1 MQREATQRNVAK
13 ESKGTA
19 SFQPVFDSRK
29 RKVPGLWL
37 RGERY
42 YAQLRVDLGNGRT
55 APRRLPLVATT
66 LDGARGE
73 LERKKTERRD
83 GRLPRTGHRPKFG
96 DFARE
101 YLASPTLAAKKT
113 RTQNSER
120 QAIGRWV
127 QHLGEVRLDKITPAH
142 IFGYRDKRLASGT
155 SARTVNLDVIALR
168 NVLKLAREREH
179 IERLPEFQQLR
190 QKPSPKKSLLT
201 KEQFAS
207 LTAAANANTT
217 KNADLFRLYLRF
229 LALTGAREKEALAV
243 HWADVDFEREV
254 VTIGSGG
261 VAKNHKSRD
270 ALRGLDCDSS

>member
-1 MQREATQRNVAK
+1 MT
-13 ESKGTA
+13 

-55 APRRLPLVATT
+55 APRRLPLTATT
-66 LDGARGE
+66 LDTARGE
-73 LERKKTERRD
+73 LERKRTERRD
-83 GRLPRTGHRPKFG
+83 GKLPRTGHRPKFG

-101 YLASPTLAAKKT
+101 YLASPVAPEKKT

-120 QAIGRWV
+120 QVIGRWV

-142 IFGYRDKRLASGT
+142 VFSYRDKWLASGT
-155 SARTVNLDVIALR
+155 SARTVNLDAIALR

-190 QKPSPKKSLLT
+190 QRPSPKRSLLT

-207 LTAAANANTT
+207 LTAAADVNTT
-217 KNADLFRLYLRF
+217 KNAELFRYYLHS
-229 LALTGAREKEALAV
+229 LVLTSAREKEALAV
-243 HWADVDFEREV
+243 RWTDVDFKRKV
-254 VTIGSGG
+254 VTIGSEG
-261 VAKNHKSRD
+261 VA
-270 ALRGLDCDSS
+270 